1 MKHFCFTVDD
11 NIRFLRELTEGDYGC
26 IFDHPYLAMYKRM
39 HEKYGVAVQLNL
51 FYEAEDFDLSRVTDR
66 FSEQWQACAD
76 WLKLSFHSRL
86 ENVRPYELSA
96 GGEVAEDCRAVH
108 KEILRFASKKSL
120 AKTTTVHYCLATEDG
135 IAALYENGVRGLLG
149 LYGTDDT
156 PRVSYQ
162 STPAECEK
170 IRKGEVVCRG
180 GMSYAAIDIVLNTC
194 SKEEIICRLRS
205 LLSRERIGIMIHE
218 QYFYPDY
225 RKYQIDFEKKLDA
238 AFGLLTENGYKSLF
252 FEEEIN

>member
-39 HEKYGVAVQLNL
+39 HEKYGVLIQLNL
-51 FYEAEDFDLSRVTDR
+51 FYEAEDFDLSQVTDR
-66 FSEQWQACAD
+66 YSSEWLACSD

-86 ENVRPYELSA
+86 ENVRPYELSD
-96 GGEVAEDCRAVH
+96 GGEVFSDCRAVH
-108 KEILRFASKKSL
+108 NEILRFASERSL

-135 IAALYENGVRGLLG
+135 ISALYQNGVKGLLG
-149 LYGTDDT
+149 LYGDADA
-156 PRVSYQ
+156 PRTSYR
-162 STPAECEK
+162 STPEECER
-170 IRKGEVVCRG
+170 IRSGEVVCRG

-194 SKEEIICRLRS
+194 SKEEILRRLRC
-205 LLSRERIGIMIHE
+205 LSGRERIGIMIHE

-225 RKYQIDFEKKLDA
+225 RKYQVDFEEKLDA
-238 AFGLLTENGYKSLF
+238 AFAYLTDNGYKSVF
-252 FEEEIN
+252 FENETE